1 MFIPDS
7 RVNSSTMTDLCI
19 LSFSSHFCF
28 SIWPTKLQKYYV
40 LCGLFIFFII
50 FHILYF
56 CTVDAKT
63 EHMELKISKPT
74 LGVLVA
80 LMKNEL
86 TNM

>member
-1 MFIPDS
+1 MHFELFIPFLFF
-7 RVNSSTMTDLCI
+7 DLAYEVTKI
-19 LSFSSHFCF
+19 LR
-28 SIWPTKLQKYYV
+28 IMW
-40 LCGLFIFFII
+40 FIYFFII

>member
-1 MFIPDS
+1 
-7 RVNSSTMTDLCI
+7 MTDLCI
-19 LSFSSHFCF
+19 LSVSNPFSFF
-28 SIWPTKLQKYYV
+28 VLAYEVTKILRNSS
-40 LCGLFIFFII
+40 FIFFII

-80 LMKNEL
+80 LTKNEL